1 MDHHLSQDCSRLVHL
16 SFPDIIP
23 TLHQCILSGFNFQFH
38 WGSVSCQYH
47 RLVNRMWMV
56 QKSVGFLNF
65 YSTADIIRKYFSALM
80 ERFPM
85 IICLMLT
92 SMRNFFFFYFFFKC
106 QLFYYMFYCLSIA
119 CFILMLLFV
128 MLISHMVI
136 NSGDVDELLIKR
148 KKNLKINNTVHILN
162 EAFI

>member
-1 MDHHLSQDCSRLVHL
+1 
-16 SFPDIIP
+16 
-23 TLHQCILSGFNFQFH
+23 
-38 WGSVSCQYH
+38 
-47 RLVNRMWMV
+47 
-56 QKSVGFLNF
+56 
-65 YSTADIIRKYFSALM
+65 
-80 ERFPM
+80 M